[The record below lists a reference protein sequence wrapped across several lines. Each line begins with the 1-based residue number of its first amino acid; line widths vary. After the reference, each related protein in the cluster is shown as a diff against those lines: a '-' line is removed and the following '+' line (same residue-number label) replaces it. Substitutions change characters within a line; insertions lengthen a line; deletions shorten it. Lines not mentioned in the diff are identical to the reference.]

1 MSYILAVAHQT
12 SPYITLYNEG
22 KKRAYFLPSVLP
34 TGTAQ
39 GCAFSPD
46 GSKLAVAHQN
56 SPFITIYNT
65 SDWSKVANPGV
76 LPTGTAQGCAFSP
89 DGSKLAVAH
98 QNSPFITIY
107 NTSDWSK
114 VANPS
119 VLPAGIG
126 YGCAFGAW
134 DNFVIRGSV
143 RDIDNNPAARK
154 VRVFERSSGDLC
166 GGTTSNPVTGDYEL
180 NVYEGDVDYDV
191 QFMAATGELLNDL
204 FFARV
209 RAGAP

>member
-1 MSYILAVAHQT
+1 MSYILAVAHAN

-34 TGTAQ
+34 AGTAQ
-39 GCAFSPD
+39 GCTFSPD
-46 GSKLAVAHQN
+46 GSKLAVAHEG
-56 SPFITIYNT
+56 SPY
-65 SDWSKVANPGV
+65 
-76 LPTGTAQGCAFSP
+76 
-89 DGSKLAVAH
+89 
-98 QNSPFITIY
+98 ITIY

-119 VLPAGIG
+119 VLPAGNA

-134 DNFVIRGSV
+134 GHFVIRGSV